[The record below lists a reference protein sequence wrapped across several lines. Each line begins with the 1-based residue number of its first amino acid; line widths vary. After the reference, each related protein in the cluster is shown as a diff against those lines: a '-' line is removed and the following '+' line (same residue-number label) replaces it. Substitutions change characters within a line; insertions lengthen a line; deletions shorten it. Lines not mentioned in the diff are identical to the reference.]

1 MDKMEDN
8 DDSNHLNKTVLR
20 IKMMPVLKYCSRY
33 SVTARKDVTEFNM
46 HYVPGPELGPEKR
59 KKTQRS
65 KKKEVEER
73 KGRILSRGE
82 WWQRKR
88 RKKKERRRM

>member
-1 MDKMEDN
+1 
-8 DDSNHLNKTVLR
+8 
-20 IKMMPVLKYCSRY
+20 
-33 SVTARKDVTEFNM
+33 M

-65 KKKEVEER
+65 KKEEVEER

-82 WWQRKR
+82 WGQRKR
-88 RKKKERRRM
+88 RKKKERRKM